1 MSLEDRREIPSAAL
15 EVRQLT
21 KHYLPPPPWLRPLVR
36 SAARQPV
43 VALADVSFRVAF
55 GEVVGL
61 VGPNG
66 AGKTTLIKIL
76 TTLLDPTSG
85 SAAVGGIDVT
95 THAEEIRGRFGVV
108 LSDDRGLY
116 WRLTGQQNLEFFGVL
131 SGLRMREATERAA
144 DLMDQVGLADRDKLV
159 FGYSTGMRARL
170 SLAVAQLGD
179 PELLILDEPTRSLD
193 PTASQEV
200 LGMLRAFADRGGGVL
215 LSSHRIAEL
224 IDVCDRIV
232 VLTAGRVR
240 FVGATEELA
249 ADASERTRALLTLL
263 SQDGS

>member
-1 MSLEDRREIPSAAL
+1 MRLEDGTETPGAVL

-43 VALADVSFRVAF
+43 VALADVSFHVAP

-76 TTLLDPTSG
+76 TTLLDPTLG
-85 SAAVGGIDVT
+85 SAAVGGVDVT
-95 THAEEIRGRFGVV
+95 THAEAVRRKFGVV

-144 DLMDQVGLADRDKLV
+144 DIMDQVGLADRDKLV

-200 LGMLRAFADRGGGVL
+200 LGMLRAFADQGGGVL

-224 IDVCDRIV
+224 IDLCDRIV
-232 VLTAGRVR
+232 VLTAGRIR
-240 FVGATEELA
+240 FVGRAEDLA
-249 ADASERTRALLTLL
+249 ADPSEQARALLTLL
-263 SQDGS
+263 SRDGS